1 MARIDNPLGVQLH
14 IEILYNTFIGYF
26 FNITRLVHLEQQ

>member
-14 IEILYNTFIGYF
+14 IEILYNTFVGHF
-26 FNITRLVHLEQQ
+26 LT